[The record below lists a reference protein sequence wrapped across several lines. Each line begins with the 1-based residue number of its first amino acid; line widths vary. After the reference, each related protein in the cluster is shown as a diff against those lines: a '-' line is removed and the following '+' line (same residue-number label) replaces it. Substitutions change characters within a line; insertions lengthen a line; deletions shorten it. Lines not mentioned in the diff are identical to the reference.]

1 VTRKLLIVLAALA
14 LATFG
19 LIACG
24 GDDDDDTADEPV
36 VTGTEDPA
44 NGNGAAGAGGTLEIA
59 ADANDLAYT
68 TGDLETEAGTVTIEF
83 DNPSNIDHDVRIED
97 SSGEDL
103 GGTEIITDGS
113 TSADVDLE
121 PGTYTY
127 YCSVAG
133 HRAAGME
140 GTLTVE

>member
-1 VTRKLLIVLAALA
+1 VTRKLLIALAALA
-14 LATFG
+14 LASFG
-19 LIACG
+19 LVACG
-24 GDDDDDTADEPV
+24 GDDDDEPTDPV
-36 VTGTEDPA
+36 VTEAEEPA
-44 NGNGAAGAGGTLEIA
+44 NGNGAAGEGGTLEIA
-59 ADANDLAYT
+59 ADGNDLAYT

-97 SSGEDL
+97 SSGNDL
-103 GGTEIITDGS
+103 GGTEIITESS
-113 TSADVDLE
+113 TTAEVDLE